1 MQEQKAGRYHGIL
14 FMALF
19 ACASCFIGEW
29 QVLKALSISPLII
42 GIVLGM
48 AYANSL
54 RNHLPATWGPGIK
67 FCSKSILRLG
77 IILYGFRLTFQDVVA
92 VGLPGIVIDCII
104 VAVTILGGV
113 MVGKWLKMDSD
124 IALLTSIGSG
134 ICGAAAVL
142 GAEATIKTQPYKTAV
157 AVATVVIFGTL
168 SMFLYP
174 IGYRAGIIDLTPDQ
188 MGIFSGATLH
198 EVAHAVGAGNA
209 MGDEIANVAII
220 TKMIRVML
228 LVPVLLILGWW
239 AAASARKRLKAA
251 SAGERA
257 QNGDNDSAGST
268 AKTGKGKVQ
277 VPWFA
282 FGFLLVIGFNSLDLL
297 PAPVVS
303 WINDFDTFLLTMA
316 MAALGAET
324 SFDKFKQAGAKP
336 FVLAT
341 ILYVWLLFGGYL
353 ITKLLTPVLA

>member
-239 AAASARKRLKAA
+239 AAATARKRLKAA
-251 SAGERA
+251 SAGES
-257 QNGDNDSAGST
+257 DNADGT
-268 AKTGKGKVQ
+268 AKSGKGKVQ

-297 PAPVVS
+297 PAPVVG

-353 ITKLLTPVLA
+353 LTKLLTPVLA

>member
-239 AAASARKRLKAA
+239 AAASARKRLNAA
-251 SAGERA
+251 SAGES
-257 QNGDNDSAGST
+257 DNADGT
-268 AKTGKGKVQ
+268 AKAGKGKVQ

-297 PAPVVS
+297 PAPVVG

>member
-19 ACASCFIGEW
+19 ACASCYIGEW
-29 QVLKALSISPLII
+29 QALKALSISPLII

-92 VGLPGIVIDCII
+92 VGVPGIVIDCII

-157 AVATVVIFGTL
+157 AVATVVIFGTI

-251 SAGERA
+251 TAGA
-257 QNGDNDSAGST
+257 NDNADGT
-268 AKTGKGKVQ
+268 AKAGKGKVQ

-297 PAPVVS
+297 PAPVVG

-341 ILYVWLLFGGYL
+341 ILYVWLLFGGYI
-353 ITKLLTPVLA
+353 ITKLLTPILA